1 MKEGTLTAW
10 VKEGYT
16 HIKKEANLAP
26 WVLPEHELNRLVD
39 EVGDSGI
46 LHASGSLGLAD
57 GVARLLE
64 RGTDPAGASLEE
76 WQMAVS
82 NWPSISQVVPV
93 VTAFLEAVVP
103 AIEALHETKSTL
115 TPQVVC
121 RCLAVLLFAPFTG
134 RGEKVLGEV
143 AGILN
148 GSEGD
153 PAGLIRSFAAAVS
166 GNDIRTVEK
175 VDHCIVQYDSWRQ
188 WVSAMQKQVL
198 VCQHIPKLI
207 AVTPPPSAD
216 LASILVALIKEGYG
230 EYTGDNAEY
239 PGKPVI
245 AR

>member
-1 MKEGTLTAW
+1 
-10 VKEGYT
+10 
-16 HIKKEANLAP
+16 
-26 WVLPEHELNRLVD
+26 VD
-39 EVGDSGI
+39 EVGDGDI
-46 LHASGSLGLAD
+46 LDASGTLGLVE
-57 GVARLLE
+57 GMEQLLE
-64 RGTDPAGASLEE
+64 RVSDPGSVSSQDWLV
-76 WQMAVS
+76 AVS

-134 RGEKVLGEV
+134 RKERVLQEV
-143 AGILN
+143 AGVLD

-166 GNDIRTVEK
+166 GNDLRTVEK

-188 WVSAMQKQVL
+188 WVSAMQKQAL
-198 VCQHIPKLI
+198 TCQHIPKLI

-230 EYTGDNAEY
+230 EYTGDHAEY
-239 PGKPVI
+239 PGKSVI